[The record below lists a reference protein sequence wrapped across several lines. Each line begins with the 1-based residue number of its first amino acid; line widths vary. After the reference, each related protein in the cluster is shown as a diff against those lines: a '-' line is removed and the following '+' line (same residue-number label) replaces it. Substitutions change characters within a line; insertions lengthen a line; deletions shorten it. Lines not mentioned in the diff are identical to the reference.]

1 MVRWQ
6 SLVDPDD
13 LPQAQVRT
21 RQTPQRSVAEALAF
35 HRVQTRTEDAHRRTL
50 ARLTSGQPGAS
61 STAPLLPQL
70 ARLHVAETPEPPP
83 ARPVNTRRTP
93 GPAPPKSWLAPPI
106 ASGPAASRT
115 TPSRSTAPAT
125 SRLPLEIDQF
135 TLDHLPSYADLH
147 PTRRAGPSRLLITAL
162 LLVLKHLS
170 DALTADAQEIARED
184 VAGLPR
190 HLRELVVWAVPN
202 WLGRG
207 IDSREVDA
215 LLWDVRDWG
224 GGDDDDGSSDKQD
237 DEGDAWDSDS
247 SSPSTS
253 FDQSIPGWT
262 TFYLPYSTL
271 PLTTLRLLLSPS
283 PLPTPV
289 TYLSLAHSCWDVEK
303 LLPVIPEHVRGL
315 SLEGVS
321 FGRPGGGAV
330 AEEARVRSLLIR
342 LGRKTPL
349 ITVRSL
355 FLLLSTLRFLRFCP
369 LRMNF
374 DIVCLHLFHLFFG
387 RRSVPR
393 SLLCAASSDDVRTCK
408 SALVDP
414 VAVAQDARL
423 SGDRRPGGVECGRS
437 EGGREESFG
446 RGKGVGRGRGL
457 NLAQFCSDAPLRLSP
472 ASSALVKRPLL
483 KC

>member
-1 MVRWQ
+1 MARWQ

-13 LPQAQVRT
+13 LPQPQSRT

-35 HRVQTRTEDAHRRTL
+35 HRAQTRTENAHRRTL
-50 ARLTSGQPGAS
+50 ARLASGQPAAS

-70 ARLHVAETPEPPP
+70 ARLHVAETPELLP
-83 ARPVNTRRTP
+83 ARPASTRRTP
-93 GPAPPKSWLAPPI
+93 GPPPPKSWLAPPT

-115 TPSRSTAPAT
+115 TPSRSTDLAS

-135 TLDHLPSYADLH
+135 TLDHLPSYVDLH

-162 LLVLKHLS
+162 LLVLKRLS
-170 DALTADAQEIARED
+170 DAPNADSQEIAREN

-202 WLGRG
+202 WLERG

-224 GGDDDDGSSDKQD
+224 GGGDDDDGSSDKED
-237 DEGDAWDSDS
+237 NEGGAWDSDS
-247 SSPSTS
+247 SSPSISSDRST
-253 FDQSIPGWT
+253 FGWT
-262 TFYLPYSTL
+262 TLYLPRSTL

-289 TYLSLAHSCWDVEK
+289 THLSLAHSCWDVEK
-303 LLPVIPEHVRGL
+303 LLPFIPEHVRGL

-330 AEEARVRSLLIR
+330 GEEARVRSLLIR

-349 ITVRSL
+349 ITVRSP
-355 FLLLSTLRFLRFCP
+355 FLLLSPLRFLRFCP
-369 LRMNF
+369 LRMYF
-374 DIVCLHLFHLFFG
+374 DVVCLHRFTCLSAGAQYLDLSSVQPPLTTSVLASLPWSTQWRSLRTLVCRGIADLAGESEEG
-387 RRSVPR
+387 RREGMR
-393 SLLCAASSDDVRTCK
+393 R
-408 SALVDP
+408 AL
-414 VAVAQDARL
+414 
-423 SGDRRPGGVECGRS
+423 GE
-437 EGGREESFG
+437 G
-446 RGKGVGRGRGL
+446 RGWVEVV
-457 NLAQFCSDAPLRLSP
+457 A
-472 ASSALVKRPLL
+472 
-483 KC
+483 